1 MFWIKLITDWDW
13 VWALKNL
20 SVILSAKLWE
30 VLSDRHKNLES
41 ESLLKVESESLLK
54 VTEFLSRIDRDFNEL
69 MFLWEIAHL
78 AANQVITC
86 KDKARVRLLV
96 EEMLS
101 AVLIYL
107 STLNIVVASSL
118 GSSLSGCSLF
128 ERIGINLVIVILGAL
143 VLFSSM

>member
-1 MFWIKLITDWDW
+1 MKD
-13 VWALKNL
+13 L
-20 SVILSAKLWE
+20 SVVLLAELWE
-30 VLSDRHKNLES
+30 AFPDRHEDLES
-41 ESLLKVESESLLK
+41 ESLLKIKSKSLSRVTKSLL
-54 VTEFLSRIDRDFNEL
+54 RIGRDFNESML
-69 MFLWEIAHL
+69 LWEIACL

>member
-1 MFWIKLITDWDW
+1 MKD
-13 VWALKNL
+13 L
-20 SVILSAKLWE
+20 SVVLLAELWE
-30 VLSDRHKNLES
+30 AFPDRHEDLES
-41 ESLLKVESESLLK
+41 ESLLKIKSKSLSRVTKSLL
-54 VTEFLSRIDRDFNEL
+54 RIGRDFNEL